1 MTESV
6 FQRRARE
13 LRKKKIKRYT
23 LAGLGVTA
31 LIVGIWFFG
40 FSTTMRIT
48 AVEVSGNDL
57 VSAAAIEKVA
67 RLDQNLTLAR
77 VNTDQIAENV
87 RKVPQIDDVQI
98 KRGWPRTLKIIVTER
113 NAIAWYE
120 SGNRYQVFDAEGVT
134 FKKSKSKPKGLVEV
148 RPVKADGKSKVA
160 LHNVAQTIT
169 YVADNSPKLF
179 KQIRFIEVGGQDRI
193 TLIMKDRSSVKW
205 GSAERLADKL
215 AVLTTLRTIKARVYD
230 VSAPNQPTTRK

>member
-1 MTESV
+1 MSETP

-13 LRKKKIKRYT
+13 QRNKKIKRY
-23 LAGLGVTA
+23 A
-31 LIVGIWFFG
+31 IVGLVAAALATLIWFFG
-40 FSTTMRIT
+40 FSQTMKIT
-48 AVEVSGNDL
+48 GVKVSGNDL
-57 VSAAAIEKVA
+57 VDAAAIEKAA

-77 VNTDQIAENV
+77 IDSDQIAENV

-98 KRGWPRTLKIIVTER
+98 NRGWPRTLKIIVTER
-113 NAIAWYE
+113 NAIAWFE

-148 RPVKADGKSKVA
+148 RPVKADGKSKEA
-160 LHNVAQTIT
+160 LSNVAQTIS
-169 YVADNSPKLF
+169 YLADNSPELLKEI
-179 KQIRFIEVGGQDRI
+179 KFIEVGGQDRI
-193 TLIMKDRSSVKW
+193 TLVMKDRSSVQW

-215 AVLTTLRTIKARVYD
+215 AVLTALRTIKARVYD